1 MTRWRRHSPPSL
13 VLAVVTVVSLVLVAA
28 DDRIG
33 TVGIVLGVGVATAG
47 LLLLVEHEHGGRRLD
62 ARAVA
67 VAAGLVLATAVLV
80 APHDSHDL
88 WSYAMYGR
96 TASVHGA
103 SPWTTTPAAYRHD
116 PFLHLVAPG
125 WRHTTSI
132 YGPAFELLAI
142 VVTRVGGGATTA
154 VRMLFTGSFAIAAGV
169 AGLLVYRR
177 TRSPAAAA
185 LVTLHPAVAVATVA
199 GGHNDVLVGLG
210 LLAAVLL
217 AQDDRPVASGIAVAL
232 ASLVKLTGG
241 IGLLAI
247 GAWALVRYG
256 RRWTLVFAGTAIAGI
271 LVPYL
276 PFGTSG
282 LSAFAHNKGSLSRA
296 SAWELPRLLTGL
308 DHRHSAIHLGLP
320 ASDTQL
326 LIGIGALVSAGLT
339 VGIAWWMRR
348 RALPVGTAAA
358 LGGYLLFAP
367 YVLPWYPGWV
377 LPVLGLA
384 PRTNVARMLAVQAAV
399 LTVVYELKTQDLG
412 VTAANTVWWIAVVGT
427 VAMCGW
433 FLWAV
438 ARDHRGDEAAAVGIS
453 PRLTPAGG

>member
-1 MTRWRRHSPPSL
+1 MTRWRRRSSPSL
-13 VLAVVTVVSLVLVAA
+13 VLAVVTAVTLVLVAA
-28 DDRIG
+28 DDSLG
-33 TVGIVLGVGVATAG
+33 ATGILVGVAVATTG
-47 LLLLVEHEHGGRRLD
+47 LLVLVEREHAGDRLD
-62 ARAVA
+62 GRAVA
-67 VAAGLVLATAVLV
+67 LAAGVVLGAAVLV

-103 SPWTTTPAAYRHD
+103 SPWTTTPARFPHD
-116 PFLHLVAPG
+116 PFLALVAPG

-132 YGPAFELLAI
+132 YGPAFELLAM
-142 VVTRVGGGATTA
+142 VVTRLGGGAVTA
-154 VRMLFTGSFAIAAGV
+154 VRMLFTGTFALAAGA

-217 AQDDRPVASGIAVAL
+217 AEGDRPVASGIAVAL

-247 GAWALVRYG
+247 GAWALVRHG
-256 RRWTLVFAGTAIAGI
+256 RRWALVFAGTAGTGI
-271 LVPYL
+271 LLAYL
-276 PFGTSG
+276 PFGTTG
-282 LSAFAHNKGSLSRA
+282 LSAFAHNRGSLSRA

-308 DHRHSAIHLGLP
+308 DHRHAALHLGLP
-320 ASDTQL
+320 AGATGL
-326 LIGIGALVSAGLT
+326 LIGVGALVTAAVT
-339 VGIAWWMRR
+339 VGLAWWMRR
-348 RALPVGTAAA
+348 RPLPVVIASAI
-358 LGGYLLFAP
+358 GGYLLFAP

-384 PRTNVARMLAVQAAV
+384 PRAHVARMLAVQASV
-399 LTVVYELKTQDLG
+399 LAVVYELKTQHLTVD
-412 VTAANTVWWIAVVGT
+412 VSNAVWWLAVLGT

-433 FLWAV
+433 FLWSV
-438 ARDHRGDEAAAVGIS
+438 AADRRDHAGRVTLS
-453 PRLTPAGG
+453 PRLRPAGG